1 MLDLSRGSTATRFS
15 IALAV
20 SAGMA
25 LVSAGVASAAGGLPP
40 APAPIAAAPVT
51 APPAAPA
58 LVPPAAPTGATVLPV
73 NLFITVPII
82 GSIPLPAPPPPPFA
96 ATPAP
101 APLTAGLIQLSTGAK
116 DALNQIG
123 AGLAPTPLAPLAASG
138 AAGAVANIVAQAAP
152 LATVCV
158 QVTGSGTA
166 LLNTDL
172 KLLGIDL
179 SSPLIQTFPGFLA
192 PCPVGSVPAT
202 ATGST
207 ASGSTTPGSTTPGST
222 IVGVNTNLGSLVGAC
237 VRVTTSVVPLQV
249 TLLVLN
255 QDVISKLTA
264 AGLPLRQLIVPCPT
278 GTPTPGTGGPGGGG
292 PGGGGGG
299 IGGPGGG
306 GPGGGGPASGFPTM
320 GSLPFTGAEIGLLMA
335 LAAAVIGAGTM
346 MVRKTRTNQW
356 AVNI

>member
-1 MLDLSRGSTATRFS
+1 MLDPSRGSTATRIS
-15 IALAV
+15 IVLAV

-25 LVSAGVASAAGGLPP
+25 LVSAGGASAAGGLPP
-40 APAPIAAAPVT
+40 APAPIAAAAAPVT
-51 APPAAPA
+51 APPAAP
-58 LVPPAAPTGATVLPV
+58 TGTTVLPV
-73 NLFITVPII
+73 NLFITVPNI
-82 GSIPLPAPPPPPFA
+82 GSIPLPAPPPPFA

-101 APLTAGLIQLSTGAK
+101 APLTAGLIQLSTGVK
-116 DALNQIG
+116 GALNQIG
-123 AGLAPTPLAPLAASG
+123 AGLAPIPLAPLAPSG
-138 AAGAVANIVAQAAP
+138 AAGALANIVAQAAP

-172 KLLGIDL
+172 KLLGVDL

-192 PCPVGSVPAT
+192 PCPVGSVPAPG
-202 ATGST
+202 TGST
-207 ASGSTTPGSTTPGST
+207 TSGST
-222 IVGVNTNLGSLVGAC
+222 IVGVNSNLGSLVGAC

-292 PGGGGGG
+292 SGT
-299 IGGPGGG
+299 
-306 GPGGGGPASGFPTM
+306 GGPASGIPTT
-320 GSLPFTGAEIGLLMA
+320 GSLAFTGAEIGLLLA
-335 LAAAVIGAGTM
+335 LAAAVIGAGTI
-346 MVRKTRTNQW
+346 MVRKARANQW